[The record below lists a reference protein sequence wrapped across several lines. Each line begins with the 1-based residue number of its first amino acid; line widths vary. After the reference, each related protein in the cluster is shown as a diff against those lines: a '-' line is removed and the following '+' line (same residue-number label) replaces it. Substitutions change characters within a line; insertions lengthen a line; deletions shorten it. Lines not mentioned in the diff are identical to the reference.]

1 MFSNTLRRFA
11 SSSSSAVSRRRSP
24 SGNIQWMPTLPLIL
38 LHATNATTTTPATA
52 IFRIQPSMTKHEVT
66 EYLTKIYKLPV
77 VQVRTQNYLGKRM
90 RIIGKRSVAY
100 AKRPDYKKAFVT
112 FDNTLVDVG
121 MGSRVDG
128 LPGGSSGEMMEERG
142 AGGGQQQIGDGS
154 S

>member
-1 MFSNTLRRFA
+1 
-11 SSSSSAVSRRRSP
+11 
-24 SGNIQWMPTLPLIL
+24 
-38 LHATNATTTTPATA
+38 
-52 IFRIQPSMTKHEVT
+52 MTKHEVT

-121 MGSRVDG
+121 LGSRVDG
-128 LPGGSSGEMMEERG
+128 LPGSSGGEMEDGGG
-142 AGGGQQQIGDGS
+142 AGGGQQQQQIGDGS

>member
-11 SSSSSAVSRRRSP
+11 SSTAATTINKHRSSP

-38 LHATNATTTTPATA
+38 LHATNATTTTPASA

-66 EYLTKIYKLPV
+66 EYLTKIYNLPV

-121 MGSRVDG
+121 LGSRVDG
-128 LPGGSSGEMMEERG
+128 LPGSSGGGDEMMEE
-142 AGGGQQQIGDGS
+142 GGEV
-154 S
+154 